1 MSKDPFLTVVAL
13 GNSTARISQT
23 QGKGTSDCITVVIL
37 IPVDILD
44 AYSYF
49 ILICSKLLFFFLGW
63 GGFVLICVCYSTG
76 SNFQNYILKSPT
88 LGDKSPEDQ
97 RKFCGAVICQ
107 GQKMPAEMLL
117 QFPEVLHIFAHYV
130 FKGTAQ
136 PQVS

>member
-1 MSKDPFLTVVAL
+1 MLTL
-13 GNSTARISQT
+13 
-23 QGKGTSDCITVVIL
+23 IL
-37 IPVDILD
+37 
-44 AYSYF
+44 YSSVQNCY
-49 ILICSKLLFFFLGW
+49 FLG
-63 GGFVLICVCYSTG
+63 GGVCVFVLICVCYSTG